1 MEEENKY
8 EGFDKEL
15 TLEMLRKEV
24 VQFADDRDWNQF
36 HQPRN
41 LLLAMVTKMNLIQW
55 QRLVKLEN
63 CLKSFNGKVSV
74 KLDLKI
80 GVKKKKNI

>member
-1 MEEENKY
+1 MSEEKKY

-41 LLLAMVTKMNLIQW
+41 LLLAMVMQ
-55 QRLVKLEN
+55 
-63 CLKSFNGKVSV
+63 
-74 KLDLKI
+74 
-80 GVKKKKNI
+80 